1 VKKVKIGTVLF
12 VIPLLVISYSLLV
25 PPLVEA
31 HCPLCVAGAGVG
43 LTLSRWV
50 GVDDSITGLW
60 MGAFLGAMSLWIYS
74 SLAKKINKTRLVWLK
89 PLIYILIFAS
99 TIWFFYRF
107 NLVLRMGRMFGL
119 DKLTFGIIVGGVSF
133 YLVDEINNL
142 IIRIKGK
149 TLFPYQ
155 RIVTGFGSILL
166 LSFLDY
172 YLIGYYI

>member
-1 VKKVKIGTVLF
+1 MKKLF
-12 VIPLLVISYSLLV
+12 VFLFSFFLLLVISFSLLV
-25 PPLVEA
+25 PPMVEA

-60 MGAFLGAMSLWIYS
+60 MGAFLGAMSFWIYS
-74 SLAKKINKTRLVWLK
+74 SLVRKIKKTNLFWLK
-89 PLIYILIFAS
+89 PLIYVLVFVS
-99 TIWFFYRF
+99 TVWSFYKF

-119 DKLTFGIIVGGVSF
+119 DKLTFGIIAGGTTF
-133 YLVDEINNL
+133 YLVDEINNF

-155 RIVTGFGSILL
+155 RIIVGLGSIFL

-172 YLIGYYI
+172 YLIGYYL

>member
-1 VKKVKIGTVLF
+1 MKKLF
-12 VIPLLVISYSLLV
+12 IFFLILVSLFIIHPQKAL
-25 PPLVEA
+25 A

-60 MGAFLGAMSLWIYS
+60 MGAFLGAMSFWIYS
-74 SLAKKINKTRLVWLK
+74 SLVRKIKKTNLVWLK
-89 PLIYILIFAS
+89 PLIYVLVFAS
-99 TIWFFYRF
+99 TIWSFYKF

-119 DKLTFGIIVGGVSF
+119 DKLTFGIIAGGTAF

-142 IIRIKGK
+142 VIRIKGK
-149 TLFPYQ
+149 TFFPYQ
-155 RIVTGFGSILL
+155 RIIVGLGSIFL

-172 YLIGYYI
+172 YIIGYYI